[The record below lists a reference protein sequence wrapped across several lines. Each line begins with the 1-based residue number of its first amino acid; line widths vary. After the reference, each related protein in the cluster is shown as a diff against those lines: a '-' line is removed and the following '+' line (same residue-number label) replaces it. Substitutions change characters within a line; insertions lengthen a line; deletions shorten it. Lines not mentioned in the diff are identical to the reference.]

1 MSEADRYF
9 IKKGFSK
16 VIKQGIE
23 EFTDDDGNYIHFDLV
38 IERFTCNCYLSAK
51 ELQAINKK
59 VEELR
64 MDMSN
69 KTSDKNVANIED
81 DIEILE
87 SIVKVHNDF
96 LQGVNKESINEKE
109 IRALER
115 VLLHY
120 KNMKFNYENLIHD
133 ISLIAESL
141 DMQEDSTIEEI
152 AIRISEEMYNQQQ
165 KDKRIQELEEYIS
178 IAPNLNEMTATKYI
192 TIQQEAY
199 IRGKAEEQRRAE
211 QIIYE
216 NYIPKQ
222 AVIDTINE
230 NGFEVYTREYGNI
243 EVVSIDVLQELLE
256 GEK

>member
-1 MSEADRYF
+1 MNN
-9 IKKGFSK
+9 KG
-16 VIKQGIE
+16 
-23 EFTDDDGNYIHFDLV
+23 
-38 IERFTCNCYLSAK
+38 
-51 ELQAINKK
+51 
-59 VEELR
+59 
-64 MDMSN
+64 
-69 KTSDKNVANIED
+69 SDKNVANIED

-165 KDKRIQELEEYIS
+165 KDKRIQELEKENEELLEVKISCSAVNIIENLQKENESKQKAYDDCYCEYK
-178 IAPNLNEMTATKYI
+178 KYK
-192 TIQQEAY
+192 QFES
-199 IRGKAEEQRRAE
+199 
-211 QIIYE
+211 
-216 NYIPKQ
+216 IPKQ
-222 AVIDTINE
+222 VAIDKIKE
-230 NGFEVYTREYGNI
+230 LDIAILECEYDDD
-243 EVVSIDVLQELLE
+243 DVEEYKNDVEKEKRILLIKKSALEELLE
-256 GEK
+256 EK

>member
-69 KTSDKNVANIED
+69 KTSDKNVANIEELIQEYKTYND
-81 DIEILE
+81 LDGIQDLRPYIE
-87 SIVKVHNDF
+87 
-96 LQGVNKESINEKE
+96 
-109 IRALER
+109 ALEN
-115 VLLHY
+115 LL
-120 KNMKFNYENLIHD
+120 
-133 ISLIAESL
+133 AEL
-141 DMQEDSTIEEI
+141 E
-152 AIRISEEMYNQQQ
+152 Q
-165 KDKRIQELEEYIS
+165 KDKRIQELEKESRKKS
-178 IAPNLNEMTATKYI
+178 IVLICY
-192 TIQQEAY
+192 QE
-199 IRGKAEEQRRAE
+199 KL
-211 QIIYE
+211 E
-216 NYIPKQ
+216 NSIPTQ
-222 AVIDTINE
+222 VVIDKIKELKKRKNK
-230 NGFEVYTREYGNI
+230 YEYETQEIFSNAYYDRKRLEI
-243 EVVSIDVLQELLE
+243 IHKIDILQELLE

>member
-1 MSEADRYF
+1 
-9 IKKGFSK
+9 
-16 VIKQGIE
+16 
-23 EFTDDDGNYIHFDLV
+23 
-38 IERFTCNCYLSAK
+38 
-51 ELQAINKK
+51 
-59 VEELR
+59 
-64 MDMSN
+64 MSN

-87 SIVKVHNDF
+87 NIVKVHNDF

-165 KDKRIQELEEYIS
+165 KDKQIQELEKENEELLEVKISCSAVNIIENLQKENESKQKVYDDCYCEYK
-178 IAPNLNEMTATKYI
+178 KYK
-192 TIQQEAY
+192 QFES
-199 IRGKAEEQRRAE
+199 
-211 QIIYE
+211 
-216 NYIPKQ
+216 IPKQ
-222 AVIDTINE
+222 AVIDKIKELKLSGGSDGKDNVENLVRELTID
-230 NGFEVYTREYGNI
+230 I
-243 EVVSIDVLQELLE
+243 LQELLE

>member
-1 MSEADRYF
+1 MSEADKI
-9 IKKGFSK
+9 IKSLRDSG
-16 VIKQGIE
+16 
-23 EFTDDDGNYIHFDLV
+23 
-38 IERFTCNCYLSAK
+38 
-51 ELQAINKK
+51 KK
-59 VEELR
+59 VEEFY
-64 MDMSN
+64 MSN

-165 KDKRIQELEEYIS
+165 KDKRIQELEKENEELLEVKISCSAVNIIENLQKENESKQKAYDDCYCEYK
-178 IAPNLNEMTATKYI
+178 KYK
-192 TIQQEAY
+192 QFES
-199 IRGKAEEQRRAE
+199 
-211 QIIYE
+211 
-216 NYIPKQ
+216 IPKQ
-222 AVIDTINE
+222 VIIDKIKEYDKKMEEDAGHPNWVITDRIVIN
-230 NGFEVYTREYGNI
+230 
-243 EVVSIDVLQELLE
+243 VLQELLE
-256 GEK
+256 GGK